1 MSSWQFVC
9 ELDELLPDSGVA
21 ALIDGRQLAI
31 FRVGQQVYALDNFDP
46 HSAANV
52 LSRGIVGDMQG
63 TVLLLVPPADAT
75 ADVVASYQALYDGQC
90 ADARYSVA
98 VPAGETVTYYLTIDE
113 QPSFQRLFAG
123 VGNELTN

>member
-9 ELDELLPDSGVA
+9 EFDELLPDSGVA

-63 TVLLLVPPADAT
+63 EL
-75 ADVVASYQALYDGQC
+75 VVASPVYKHHFSLITGRCLEAFPRQDNL
-90 ADARYSVA
+90 
-98 VPAGETVTYYLTIDE
+98 P
-113 QPSFQRLFAG
+113 
-123 VGNELTN
+123 